1 MYCSCFLNYCSF
13 VADMQRIPGLFFAPS
28 KLVGRGVFTAE
39 DIVKG
44 TTFEIAPIIEI
55 PESEVDVIH
64 HTELHDYYF
73 VWGEQDEKAAI
84 ALGYGSLYNHS
95 YSPNANYIFDLDAQ
109 TIEFFALKKIK
120 AGEEITINYHG
131 DPDVKDELWFD
142 KTGQRIKR
150 IKAKL

>member
-1 MYCSCFLNYCSF
+1 M
-13 VADMQRIPGLFFAPS
+13 
-28 KLVGRGVFTAE
+28 
-39 DIVKG
+39 KG

-120 AGEEITINYHG
+120 AGKEITINYHG

-142 KTGQRIKR
+142 KTVKE
-150 IKAKL
+150 